1 MNKGFTL
8 LQIILVVSLISILAG
23 FMAFQFSAVID
34 QIKLTAVAKTIAQDL
49 RAAQIR
55 AQSTHNLQQLV
66 FESTSYSSQ
75 GIIKKIPSPV
85 EVATPQTI
93 RFAATGL
100 PQPGY
105 FGSLTLVCRGKT
117 KLIIISPAGRVR
129 IE

>member
-8 LQIILVVSLISILAG
+8 LQILLVVSLISVLAG
-23 FMAFQFSAVID
+23 LAAFQFSSVID
-34 QIKLTAVAKTIAQDL
+34 QIKLSAVARTIAQDL

-55 AQSTHNLQQLV
+55 AQSTHTLQQLV
-66 FESTSYSSQ
+66 FERTSYSSR
-75 GIIKKIPSPV
+75 GVIKKIPPPV

-93 RFAATGL
+93 RFGITGL

-105 FGSLTLVCRGKT
+105 FGSLSLVCRGKI
-117 KLIIISPAGRVR
+117 KLIILSPAGRVR